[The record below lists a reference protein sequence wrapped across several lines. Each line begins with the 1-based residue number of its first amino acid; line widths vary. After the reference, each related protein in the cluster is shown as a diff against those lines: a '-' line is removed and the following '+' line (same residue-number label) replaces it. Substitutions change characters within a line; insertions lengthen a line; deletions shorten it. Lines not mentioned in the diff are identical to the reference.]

1 MVPNIHDHNTGY
13 NSNAEA
19 RKKGNQPASQPANQ
33 PVSQQVAEEN
43 TNLTYHLQWSATKSL
58 LGSHLNWQ

>member
-19 RKKGNQPASQPANQ
+19 RKEGNQPASQPAN
-33 PVSQQVAEEN
+33 QQVAEEN

-58 LGSHLNWQ
+58 LCSHLNWQ